1 MSIWKLSNVRQQKA
15 SFSWGHNAGSGRC
28 VIAGGYVSPGN
39 VDTIDKFNLNSSANA
54 TDFGDLLAANREA
67 GGANSRTVG
76 LFAGG
81 VSPTTQI
88 QSIVIHTDGNA
99 ADYADLT
106 QSTKGP
112 QGFSDNVKAIFGG
125 GEGPS
130 GDTNVIQS
138 TFISS
143 FGNCVDF
150 GDLTTA
156 RDECSDSGA
165 TNGTRGIFSGGHAG
179 GRSNVIDFITNAT
192 AGNAADFGDLTA
204 SKDGI
209 KASQSKT
216 RAFTLG
222 GSTGSGSSDIEMVNF
237 ASTGNATD
245 VGDLD
250 SARQYGSACDN
261 SIVGFYAG
269 GNNAGG
275 MTNSITTFNQITM
288 GGATDFADLSQS
300 RNGHMVAFSDGQGGL
315 SDFNIGREEYPE
327 YYKNAQAGKI
337 AILGPGDTS
346 HFNIQYKNMHSTG
359 NCVDFGHTIGIRRH
373 AGVGSDKTTAIF
385 LGGYDPSAYTNDI
398 ETVIFSSKGNA
409 AVWGDLTTARN
420 HSGAM
425 GNSTR
430 CLSHDAR
437 APSEVTVDYIT
448 WATKGN
454 AQDFGDC
461 LVNRGQAGSGADA
474 TRGYLYGGATGPSEL
489 ASIDYFTIASTGNAT
504 DFGDIGS
511 GAQNNA
517 QGGSSSTRGVHG
529 GGYNGSDQKENT
541 ISYITIQTTGDSTDF
556 GDLTVARADQA
567 GASNGVRVGWFG
579 GDGDQTTCDFVTI
592 ATTGNATDFGDT
604 NVVGRNFRATAEFHG
619 GINA

>member
-1 MSIWKLSNVRQQKA
+1 
-15 SFSWGHNAGSGRC
+15 
-28 VIAGGYVSPGN
+28 
-39 VDTIDKFNLNSSANA
+39 
-54 TDFGDLLAANREA
+54 
-67 GGANSRTVG
+67 
-76 LFAGG
+76 
-81 VSPTTQI
+81 
-88 QSIVIHTDGNA
+88 
-99 ADYADLT
+99 
-106 QSTKGP
+106 
-112 QGFSDNVKAIFGG
+112 
-125 GEGPS
+125 
-130 GDTNVIQS
+130 
-138 TFISS
+138 
-143 FGNCVDF
+143 
-150 GDLTTA
+150 
-156 RDECSDSGA
+156 
-165 TNGTRGIFSGGHAG
+165 
-179 GRSNVIDFITNAT
+179 
-192 AGNAADFGDLTA
+192 
-204 SKDGI
+204 
-209 KASQSKT
+209 
-216 RAFTLG
+216 
-222 GSTGSGSSDIEMVNF
+222 
-237 ASTGNATD
+237 
-245 VGDLD
+245 
-250 SARQYGSACDN
+250 
-261 SIVGFYAG
+261 
-269 GNNAGG
+269 

-373 AGVGSDKTTAIF
+373 AGVGSDKTTAVF

-420 HSGAM
+420 HAGDM

-430 CLSHDAR
+430 CLSHDGI
-437 APSEVTVDYIT
+437 APGNVTVDYIT

-454 AQDFGDC
+454 AVDFGDTS
-461 LVNRGQAGSGADA
+461 VNKGQCGSGADA

-489 ASIDYFTIASTGNAT
+489 ASIDYFTISSTGNAS

-511 GAQNNA
+511 GAQSNA
-517 QGGSSSTRGVHG
+517 QGGSSTTRGVHG

-567 GASNGVRVGWFG
+567 GASNGIRVGWFG

-604 NVVGRNFRATAEFHG
+604 NIAGRNFRATAEFHG